1 MPTTTKTK
9 TGSIPDLSG
18 LISKEDLHKK
28 GSFATYMNWART
40 TQYLREHA
48 PDWEFHLEPR
58 VVPTVNLDTHTHTSP
73 AEPVWEAP
81 DGSGYLMCFFQNGEK
96 KTPLFPFPIMDNR
109 NNPLPLEKIS
119 ARDVS
124 DSHRRGL
131 CACAAFVFGLA
142 YELWARI
149 EIEEAAKVKVE
160 PEKKEVVRSPKRGAA
175 AKQLANEMITGKA
188 STSTPPE
195 QYLPLLNLEQ
205 ELRDLAPNLRSEA
218 LTQFKVLR
226 FPKSDIVGN
235 KGLFELI
242 KTEQHINDV
251 KAIIED
257 IKSDSP

>member
-1 MPTTTKTK
+1 MPNQAKPK
-9 TGSIPDLSG
+9 AGSIPDLSG

-48 PDWEFHLEPR
+48 PNWEFHLESK
-58 VVPTVNLDTHTHTSP
+58 N
-73 AEPVWEAP
+73 EEYVWPSP

-149 EIEEAAKVKVE
+149 EIEEAEKADVAPV
-160 PEKKEVVRSPKRGAA
+160 KKEIARSPQRGAN
-175 AKQLANEMITGKA
+175 AKQVKPSPVAHEMVTGKVAETPKASLTQAQSNQIKKFMTAHPDGWEGIVVAFNDQFNKTGDKISQSITTQEQITFILERITGY
-188 STSTPPE
+188 E
-195 QYLPLLNLEQ
+195 NLS
-205 ELRDLAPNLRSEA
+205 R
-218 LTQFKVLR
+218 
-226 FPKSDIVGN
+226 
-235 KGLFELI
+235 
-242 KTEQHINDV
+242 
-251 KAIIED
+251 
-257 IKSDSP
+257 

>member
-1 MPTTTKTK
+1 MPNQAKPK
-9 TGSIPDLSG
+9 SGSIPDLSG

-48 PDWEFHLEPR
+48 PNWEFHLESK
-58 VVPTVNLDTHTHTSP
+58 N
-73 AEPVWEAP
+73 EEYVWPSP

-149 EIEEAAKVKVE
+149 EIEEAEKADVA
-160 PEKKEVVRSPKRGAA
+160 PAKKEIARSPQRGAN
-175 AKQLANEMITGKA
+175 AKQVKPSPAAHEMVTGKVTETPKVSFTA
-188 STSTPPE
+188 AQTKRVQDFMATHPEGWDTLVETFNTEFNKTGGKIATSVTTQE
-195 QYLPLLNLEQ
+195 QINFVLDRITAVENLS
-205 ELRDLAPNLRSEA
+205 R
-218 LTQFKVLR
+218 
-226 FPKSDIVGN
+226 
-235 KGLFELI
+235 
-242 KTEQHINDV
+242 
-251 KAIIED
+251 
-257 IKSDSP
+257 

>member
-1 MPTTTKTK
+1 MPNQAKPK
-9 TGSIPDLSG
+9 AGSIPDLSG

-48 PDWEFHLEPR
+48 PNWEFHLESK
-58 VVPTVNLDTHTHTSP
+58 N
-73 AEPVWEAP
+73 EEYVWPSP

-149 EIEEAAKVKVE
+149 EIEEAEKADVAPV
-160 PEKKEVVRSPKRGAA
+160 KKEIARSPQRGAN
-175 AKQLANEMITGKA
+175 AKQVKPSPAAHEMVTGKVTQA
-188 STSTPPE
+188 SIPQSQKDALAKELQTLPPHGRNRVISSFRQEYKISSEKISEFITTPE
-195 QYLPLLNLEQ
+195 HL
-205 ELRDLAPNLRSEA
+205 S
-218 LTQFKVLR
+218 FI
-226 FPKSDIVGN
+226 KSKIAEV
-235 KGLFELI
+235 E
-242 KTEQHINDV
+242 
-251 KAIIED
+251 
-257 IKSDSP
+257 SDSP

>member
-1 MPTTTKTK
+1 MPNQAKPK
-9 TGSIPDLSG
+9 AGSIPDLSG

-40 TQYLREHA
+40 TQYLRENA
-48 PDWEFHLEPR
+48 PGWEFHLEHK
-58 VVPTVNLDTHTHTSP
+58 N
-73 AEPVWEAP
+73 EEYVWPSP

-149 EIEEAAKVKVE
+149 EIEEAEKADAAPV
-160 PEKKEVVRSPKRGAA
+160 KKEIARSPQRGANA
-175 AKQLANEMITGKA
+175 RQVKPSPVAHEMVTGKVAEA
-188 STSTPPE
+188 SIPQSQKDALAKELKTLPPHGRNRVISSFRQEYNISSEKISEFITTPE
-195 QYLPLLNLEQ
+195 HL
-205 ELRDLAPNLRSEA
+205 S
-218 LTQFKVLR
+218 FI
-226 FPKSDIVGN
+226 KSKIAEV
-235 KGLFELI
+235 E
-242 KTEQHINDV
+242 
-251 KAIIED
+251 
-257 IKSDSP
+257 SDSP

>member
-1 MPTTTKTK
+1 MPNQAKPK
-9 TGSIPDLSG
+9 AGSIPDLSG

-48 PDWEFHLEPR
+48 PAWEFHLQCRSDIQE
-58 VVPTVNLDTHTHTSP
+58 H
-73 AEPVWEAP
+73 VWPAP

-109 NNPLPLEKIS
+109 NNPIPADKIS

-149 EIEEAAKVKVE
+149 EIEEAKKVDATPV
-160 PEKKEVVRSPKRGAA
+160 KKEIARSPQRGANA
-175 AKQLANEMITGKA
+175 RQAKPSPVAHEMVTGKVAQASIPQFQKDNLANDLKKLPVIGRNKVVSAFRQEYKISSEKISEFIT
-188 STSTPPE
+188 TPE
-195 QYLPLLNLEQ
+195 HL
-205 ELRDLAPNLRSEA
+205 S
-218 LTQFKVLR
+218 FI
-226 FPKSDIVGN
+226 KSKIAEV
-235 KGLFELI
+235 E
-242 KTEQHINDV
+242 
-251 KAIIED
+251 
-257 IKSDSP
+257 SDSP

>member
-1 MPTTTKTK
+1 MPNLQKPK
-9 TGSIPDLSG
+9 AGSIPDLSG

-40 TQYLREHA
+40 SQYLREHA
-48 PDWEFHLEPR
+48 PNWEFHLEPK
-58 VVPTVNLDTHTHTSP
+58 N
-73 AEPVWEAP
+73 EEYVWPSP

-175 AKQLANEMITGKA
+175 AKQLANEMIQGN
-188 STSTPPE
+188 
-195 QYLPLLNLEQ
+195 PLEDLYR
-205 ELRDLAPNLRSEA
+205 ELQDLAPNLRSEA
-218 LTQFKVLR
+218 LTQFKALR
-226 FPKSDIVGN
+226 FPTSDIAGN

>member
-1 MPTTTKTK
+1 MPNQAKPK
-9 TGSIPDLSG
+9 AGSIPDLSG

-48 PDWEFHLEPR
+48 PNWEFHLESK
-58 VVPTVNLDTHTHTSP
+58 N
-73 AEPVWEAP
+73 EEYVWPSP

-149 EIEEAAKVKVE
+149 EIEEAEKADVA
-160 PEKKEVVRSPKRGAA
+160 PAKKEIARSPQRGAN
-175 AKQLANEMITGKA
+175 AKQVKPSPAAHEMVTGKVAETPKASLTQAQSNQVKKFMAAHPDGWEGIVKAFNDQFNKTGDKISQSITTQEQITFILERITGY
-188 STSTPPE
+188 E
-195 QYLPLLNLEQ
+195 NLS
-205 ELRDLAPNLRSEA
+205 R
-218 LTQFKVLR
+218 
-226 FPKSDIVGN
+226 
-235 KGLFELI
+235 
-242 KTEQHINDV
+242 
-251 KAIIED
+251 
-257 IKSDSP
+257 

>member
-1 MPTTTKTK
+1 MPNQSKPK
-9 TGSIPDLSG
+9 EGSIPDLSG

-40 TQYLREHA
+40 TQYLRENA
-48 PDWEFHLEPR
+48 SGWEFHLEHK
-58 VVPTVNLDTHTHTSP
+58 N
-73 AEPVWEAP
+73 EEYVWPAP

-149 EIEEAAKVKVE
+149 EIEEAARVDAA
-160 PEKKEVVRSPKRGAA
+160 PIKKEIARSPQRGANA
-175 AKQLANEMITGKA
+175 RQAKPNSAVKEIVGDLTGRSFIPQSQKDDLANELKTLPPHGRNRVISAFRQEYDISSEKISEFIT
-188 STSTPPE
+188 TPE
-195 QYLPLLNLEQ
+195 HL
-205 ELRDLAPNLRSEA
+205 S
-218 LTQFKVLR
+218 FI
-226 FPKSDIVGN
+226 KSKIAEV
-235 KGLFELI
+235 E
-242 KTEQHINDV
+242 
-251 KAIIED
+251 
-257 IKSDSP
+257 SDSP

>member
-1 MPTTTKTK
+1 MPNPQKTK
-9 TGSIPDLSG
+9 EGSIPDLSG

-48 PDWEFHLEPR
+48 PAWEFHLQCRSDMQE
-58 VVPTVNLDTHTHTSP
+58 H
-73 AEPVWEAP
+73 VWPAP

-109 NNPLPLEKIS
+109 NNPIPADKIS

-149 EIEEAAKVKVE
+149 EVEEAARADAT
-160 PEKKEVVRSPKRGAA
+160 PIKKEIARSPQIGANA
-175 AKQLANEMITGKA
+175 RQAKPSSAVKEIVGDLTGKVAETPKASLTHAQSNQVQKFMSAHPDGWEGIVKAFNGQFNKTGDKISQSITTQEQITFILERITGY
-188 STSTPPE
+188 E
-195 QYLPLLNLEQ
+195 NLS
-205 ELRDLAPNLRSEA
+205 R
-218 LTQFKVLR
+218 
-226 FPKSDIVGN
+226 
-235 KGLFELI
+235 
-242 KTEQHINDV
+242 
-251 KAIIED
+251 
-257 IKSDSP
+257 

>member
-1 MPTTTKTK
+1 MPNQAKPK
-9 TGSIPDLSG
+9 AGSIPDLSG

-48 PDWEFHLEPR
+48 PNWEFHLESK
-58 VVPTVNLDTHTHTSP
+58 N
-73 AEPVWEAP
+73 EEYVWPSP

-149 EIEEAAKVKVE
+149 EIEEAEKADVAPV
-160 PEKKEVVRSPKRGAA
+160 KKEIARSPQRGAN
-175 AKQLANEMITGKA
+175 AKQVKPSPAAHEMVTGKVTQA
-188 STSTPPE
+188 SIPQSQKDALAKELQTLPPHGRNRVISSFRQEYKISSEKISEFITTPE
-195 QYLPLLNLEQ
+195 HF
-205 ELRDLAPNLRSEA
+205 S
-218 LTQFKVLR
+218 FI
-226 FPKSDIVGN
+226 KSKIAEV
-235 KGLFELI
+235 E
-242 KTEQHINDV
+242 
-251 KAIIED
+251 
-257 IKSDSP
+257 SDSP

>member
-1 MPTTTKTK
+1 MPNQAKPK
-9 TGSIPDLSG
+9 AGSIPDLSG

-48 PDWEFHLEPR
+48 PNWEFHLESK
-58 VVPTVNLDTHTHTSP
+58 N
-73 AEPVWEAP
+73 EEYVWPSP

-149 EIEEAAKVKVE
+149 EIEEAEKADVA
-160 PEKKEVVRSPKRGAA
+160 PAKKEIARSPQRGAN
-175 AKQLANEMITGKA
+175 AKQVKPSPAAHEMVTGKVAETPKA
-188 STSTPPE
+188 S
-195 QYLPLLNLEQ
+195 
-205 ELRDLAPNLRSEA
+205 
-218 LTQFKVLR
+218 LTQAQSNQVKKFMAAH
-226 FPKSDIVGN
+226 PDGWEGI
-235 KGLFELI
+235 
-242 KTEQHINDV
+242 V
-251 KAIIED
+251 KAFNDQFNKTGDKISQSITTQEQ
-257 IKSDSP
+257 ITFILERITWYENLSR

>member
-1 MPTTTKTK
+1 MPNQSKPK
-9 TGSIPDLSG
+9 EGSIPDLSG

-48 PDWEFHLEPR
+48 PSWEFHLEPR
-58 VVPTVNLDTHTHTSP
+58 VIPSINLDTQHTFSSP

-81 DGSGYLMCFFQNGEK
+81 NGTGYLMCFFQNGEK

-149 EIEEAAKVKVE
+149 EIEEAARVDAA
-160 PEKKEVVRSPKRGAA
+160 PIKKEIARSPQRGAN
-175 AKQLANEMITGKA
+175 AKKLANEMIQGN
-188 STSTPPE
+188 
-195 QYLPLLNLEQ
+195 PLEDLYRDLQ
-205 ELRDLAPNLRSEA
+205 DLAPNLRSET
-218 LTQFKVLR
+218 LQQFKALR
-226 FPKSDIVGN
+226 FPKSDVAGN

-257 IKSDSP
+257 IKIDSP

>member
-1 MPTTTKTK
+1 MPNQAKPK
-9 TGSIPDLSG
+9 AGSIPDLSG

-40 TQYLREHA
+40 TQYLRENA
-48 PDWEFHLEPR
+48 PGWEFHLEHK
-58 VVPTVNLDTHTHTSP
+58 N
-73 AEPVWEAP
+73 EEYVWPSP

-149 EIEEAAKVKVE
+149 EIEEAAKVE
-160 PEKKEVVRSPKRGAA
+160 ATPAKKEIARSPQRGANA
-175 AKQLANEMITGKA
+175 RQAK
-188 STSTPPE
+188 
-195 QYLPLLNLEQ
+195 
-205 ELRDLAPNLRSEA
+205 PNSAVKE
-218 LTQFKVLR
+218 
-226 FPKSDIVGN
+226 IVGDLTGRSSIPQSQ
-235 KGLFELI
+235 KDALAKELQTLPPHCRNRVISAFRQEYKISSEKISEFITTPEHLSFI
-242 KTEQHINDV
+242 KSKIAEV
-251 KAIIED
+251 E
-257 IKSDSP
+257 SDSP

>member
-1 MPTTTKTK
+1 MPNQAKPK
-9 TGSIPDLSG
+9 AGSIPDLSG

-40 TQYLREHA
+40 TQYLRENA
-48 PDWEFHLEPR
+48 PGWEFHLEHK
-58 VVPTVNLDTHTHTSP
+58 N
-73 AEPVWEAP
+73 EEYVWPSP

-149 EIEEAAKVKVE
+149 EIEEAAKVE
-160 PEKKEVVRSPKRGAA
+160 ATPAKKEIARSPQRGANA
-175 AKQLANEMITGKA
+175 RQAKPSPVAHEMVTGKVAQA
-188 STSTPPE
+188 SIPQSQKDSLAKELQTLPPHGRNRVISSFRQEYKISSEKISEFITTPE
-195 QYLPLLNLEQ
+195 HL
-205 ELRDLAPNLRSEA
+205 S
-218 LTQFKVLR
+218 FI
-226 FPKSDIVGN
+226 KSKIAEV
-235 KGLFELI
+235 E
-242 KTEQHINDV
+242 
-251 KAIIED
+251 
-257 IKSDSP
+257 SDSP